1 VEIDRRQRGIWLV
14 VICWFVAVDA
24 VGLQLRGPLLS
35 SLEAEFG
42 ASPAILGLVAPAGTI
57 GFVASLLVM
66 GAIAGRV
73 DVARAMRLGVVGV
86 GACAVALAL
95 APSFLLYLGV
105 LFVRGVATG
114 LFRALDR
121 PLLSHLYT
129 ESRGRAFNLY
139 DFAWAVGATLGPIVV
154 IGALALGSWRIAYVV
169 LAVGFVPV
177 AVALLRLPIPDMSS
191 VEEPLRLAD
200 VRSVLGRTEV
210 AGTTV
215 AVFLNGGIEGGL
227 FTWLPYYAN
236 TILPPSTANLTLSA
250 FVLGYI
256 PGRLLYSRVSEAV
269 GYLPLVIGLAASGSV
284 VLAVTLTLTGPSL
297 LVAVFVFGV
306 IWSGVFPTLAAYA
319 MSAVPSY
326 GGPANAVM
334 TGASYFGIG
343 LVPALMGVVLERSG
357 IVTALSI
364 LPLLT
369 VVTGVS
375 LVVTLVVVRR
385 RGSVAPV

>member
-1 VEIDRRQRGIWLV
+1 
-14 VICWFVAVDA
+14 
-24 VGLQLRGPLLS
+24 
-35 SLEAEFG
+35 
-42 ASPAILGLVAPAGTI
+42 
-57 GFVASLLVM
+57 
-66 GAIAGRV
+66 
-73 DVARAMRLGVVGV
+73 
-86 GACAVALAL
+86 
-95 APSFLLYLGV
+95 
-105 LFVRGVATG
+105 
-114 LFRALDR
+114 
-121 PLLSHLYT
+121 
-129 ESRGRAFNLY
+129 
-139 DFAWAVGATLGPIVV
+139 
-154 IGALALGSWRIAYVV
+154 
-169 LAVGFVPV
+169 
-177 AVALLRLPIPDMSS
+177 
-191 VEEPLRLAD
+191 
-200 VRSVLGRTEV
+200 
-210 AGTTV
+210 
-215 AVFLNGGIEGGL
+215 
-227 FTWLPYYAN
+227 
-236 TILPPSTANLTLSA
+236 
-250 FVLGYI
+250 
-256 PGRLLYSRVSEAV
+256 
-269 GYLPLVIGLAASGSV
+269 

>member
-24 VGLQLRGPLLS
+24 VGLQLRGPLLA

-42 ASPAILGLVAPAGTI
+42 ASPALLGLVAPAGTI

-66 GAIAGRV
+66 GAVAGRV
-73 DVARAMRLGVVGV
+73 DATRAMRLGVAGV
-86 GACAVALAL
+86 AVCAVALAL
-95 APSFLLYLGV
+95 TPSFLLYLGV

-129 ESRGRAFNLY
+129 ESRGRVFNLY

-154 IGALALGSWRIAYVV
+154 IAALALGSWRVAYVV

-177 AVALLRLPIPDMSS
+177 AIALWRVPIPEMSG
-191 VEEPLRLAD
+191 VEQPLRLAE

-215 AVFLNGGIEGGL
+215 AVFLNGGLEGGL

-236 TILPPSTANLTLSA
+236 TVLPPSTANLALSA
-250 FVLGYI
+250 FVLGYL
-256 PGRLLYSRVSEAV
+256 PGRLVYSRISETV

-284 VLAVTLTLTGPSL
+284 VLTVALTLTGPSL
-297 LVAVFVFGV
+297 LVAIFIFGV

-334 TGASYFGIG
+334 TGSSYFGIA
-343 LVPALMGVVLERSG
+343 LVPAVMGVVLERSG
-357 IVTALSI
+357 IATALSI
-364 LPLLT
+364 LPVLAA
-369 VVTGVS
+369 VTGVCI
-375 LVVTLVVVRR
+375 VATLFAVRR
-385 RGSVAPV
+385 RGTVAPV